1 MVGVR
6 SVHPWDFDIADGT
19 STSIGKKQLL
29 WLVAALSVD
38 TRDHCIWH
46 QDNIPTTPN
55 NFLSC
60 DDRNKF
66 ESALQVS
73 SGPKRNGAFCSRVLA
88 VAKIISLMHLTVLSD
103 LEAQVFFVI
112 KDLTRHDGF
121 WPQSIRNSTLRWEE
135 IKQYTVWNT
144 MCIVDNLGI

>member
-46 QDNIPTTPN
+46 RDNIPTTPN

-60 DDRNKF
+60 VERHKF

-73 SGPKRNGAFCSRVLA
+73 TAPKLNGAFCSGVIAVARSIFLVHLA
-88 VAKIISLMHLTVLSD
+88 VMSD
-103 LEAQVFFVI
+103 LEAQIF
-112 KDLTRHDGF
+112 L
-121 WPQSIRNSTLRWEE
+121 
-135 IKQYTVWNT
+135 
-144 MCIVDNLGI
+144 